1 MARRKRRKRT
11 ASVPKVAGSPT
22 VDKQPQDCIE
32 GPFRIRLYS
41 DPVLREK
48 ALPVQEITDIERKL
62 AADMLTTMY
71 ASPIGVGLA
80 APQVGILKRL
90 IVIDLNRDNPE
101 GSPLVL
107 FNPKIHSL
115 AGETI
120 EAEGCLSF
128 PGITADVK
136 RAAKTVVT
144 AQDVDG
150 EPIQIEGED
159 LLARALQHEI
169 DHLDGVLFID
179 HVSSLRRQLLRG
191 KLRKLQQSQQEKS
204 KNQKGQTDVGN
215 RTISRY

>member
-1 MARRKRRKRT
+1 M
-11 ASVPKVAGSPT
+11 PKVAGSPT

-80 APQVGILKRL
+80 APQVGILKQL
-90 IVIDLNRDNPE
+90 IVIDLSREEPE

-107 FNPKIHSL
+107 FNPKIQSL
-115 AGETI
+115 EGETI
-120 EAEGCLSF
+120 KEEGCLSF
-128 PGITADVK
+128 PGISADVK
-136 RAAKTVVT
+136 RAARAVVT
-144 AQDVDG
+144 AQDIDG
-150 EPIQIEGED
+150 EPIRIEGED

-169 DHLDGVLFID
+169 DHLNGILFID
-179 HVSSLRRQLLRG
+179 HLSGLRRQLLRG
-191 KLRKLQQSQQEKS
+191 KLRKL
-204 KNQKGQTDVGN
+204 
-215 RTISRY
+215 

>member
-11 ASVPKVAGSPT
+11 AAVPRAVGPST
-22 VDKQPQDCIE
+22 VDKHSQDCVE

-48 ALPVQEITDIERKL
+48 ALAVQEITDVERKL
-62 AADMLTTMY
+62 AENMLTTMY

-90 IVIDLNRDNPE
+90 IVIDLDRDDPE
-101 GSPLVL
+101 GVPLVL

-120 EAEGCLSF
+120 KEEGCLSF

-136 RAAKTVVT
+136 RAAKAVVT
-144 AQDVDG
+144 AQDIDG
-150 EPIQIEGED
+150 EPIRIEGKD

-169 DHLDGVLFID
+169 DHLDGILFID
-179 HVSSLRRQLLRG
+179 HLSGLRRQLLRG
-191 KLRKLQQSQQEKS
+191 KLRKLQQSQQ
-204 KNQKGQTDVGN
+204 
-215 RTISRY
+215 